1 MKTILLMA
9 LLLGALL
16 PAAAEDKPLPKAT
29 PKDPARGTAEEKG
42 MTAEEFEASLEFRR
56 GKITLGDGLAV
67 LNVPE
72 GFRYLDPEQ
81 AERLLV
87 DAWGNPPGA
96 KTLGMLLPG
105 AGVVGDAAWGVVITY
120 DEDGYVKDDEADEIN
135 YDELLAAMRESTR
148 EGNEERRKL
157 GYEPVELVG
166 WAAPPRYDRAAH
178 KLYWAKELKFGDAA
192 ERTLNYDIR
201 ALGRRGVLSLNAV
214 ASAGQLKQ
222 VEAAMQDVLKI
233 VEFNEGHR
241 YSDYVPGV
249 DAAKAGLFKVLL
261 GALLAGK
268 KFVLLGLAAVGA
280 LLWKFFKGKSGS
292 QPEDSK
298 A

>member
-1 MKTILLMA
+1 
-9 LLLGALL
+9 
-16 PAAAEDKPLPKAT
+16 
-29 PKDPARGTAEEKG
+29 
-42 MTAEEFEASLEFRR
+42 
-56 GKITLGDGLAV
+56 
-67 LNVPE
+67 
-72 GFRYLDPEQ
+72 
-81 AERLLV
+81 
-87 DAWGNPPGA
+87 
-96 KTLGMLLPG
+96 
-105 AGVVGDAAWGVVITY
+105 
-120 DEDGYVKDDEADEIN
+120 
-135 YDELLAAMRESTR
+135 
-148 EGNEERRKL
+148 
-157 GYEPVELVG
+157 
-166 WAAPPRYDRAAH
+166 
-178 KLYWAKELKFGDAA
+178 
-192 ERTLNYDIR
+192 
-201 ALGRRGVLSLNAV
+201 VLSLNAV

-249 DAAKAGLFKVLL
+249 DKVAAYGLGALVAGKLAAKAGLFKVLL